1 MVRSNLDCRLSLVAS
16 MVRPGKRMA
25 DIGTDHAYLPVWLVR
40 EGISLEAVATDIRRG
55 PLASAARNV
64 ADAGLTDRISLRL
77 CSGLSD
83 VEPGEADDIV
93 IAGMG
98 GELIAS
104 ILEQA
109 PWVRNSEK
117 QLVLQPMTA
126 DIPLRRWLL
135 SNGFL
140 ILEERAVCTEKHVY
154 LVILARYDGVE
165 RTAEELFCITG
176 KLQTAEGE
184 AARRYRA
191 RQKKKLAARRD
202 GLLAQGKRQEAA
214 GLDRLIDRIP
224 E

>member
-1 MVRSNLDCRLSLVAS
+1 MIRSNLDCRLSLVAS
-16 MVRPGKRMA
+16 MVRPGKRIA

-40 EGISLEAVATDIRRG
+40 EGIVPGAVATDIRKG
-55 PLASAARNV
+55 PLSSAARNV
-64 ADAGLTDRISLRL
+64 ADAGLADKISLRL
-77 CSGLSD
+77 CSGLAG

-104 ILEQA
+104 ILEEA
-109 PWVRNSEK
+109 HWVRNPEK

-135 SNGFL
+135 SNGFD
-140 ILEERAVCTEKHVY
+140 IREERAVCTEKHVY
-154 LVILARYDGVE
+154 LCLLARYDGADRVPD
-165 RTAEELFCITG
+165 ELFCITG
-176 KLQTAEGE
+176 RLQTAEGE

-191 RQKKKLAARRD
+191 KQRKKLAARRD
-202 GLLAQGKRQEAA
+202 GLLSQGKREEAA
-214 GLDRLIDRIP
+214 GLDRLIARIP